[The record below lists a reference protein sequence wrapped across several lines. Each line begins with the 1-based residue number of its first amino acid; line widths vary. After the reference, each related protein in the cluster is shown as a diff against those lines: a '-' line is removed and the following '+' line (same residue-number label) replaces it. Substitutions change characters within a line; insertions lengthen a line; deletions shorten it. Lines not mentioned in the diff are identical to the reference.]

1 MKIGTQLEK
10 LQKKIEKEKN
20 YRKNSD
26 NCRSS
31 GYLFIDPKNNKPK
44 VHDMKKKLEF
54 LKQLLIM
61 INKGATGFDLAY
73 EVEKNQEVK
82 HLIYDGVLFYNTFLD
97 IGNKKFIDIP
107 DKITKNYQSFKTVEE
122 TEKYIF
128 MLWLNDTI
136 SNLQKEIH
144 PKDDYEKFIESKR
157 IEEKKEAE
165 RKLREQLSH
174 CKKCGAKI
182 RDRQQEFCEEY
193 GENLMEQIF

>member
-10 LQKKIEKEKN
+10 LQKKMEKEKN

-26 NCRSS
+26 NYRSS
-31 GYLFIDPKNNKPK
+31 GYLFIDPKNKKPK

-107 DKITKNYQSFKTVEE
+107 DKITKNYQSFKTVED

-136 SNLQKEIH
+136 SNLQKGIH
-144 PKDDYEKFIESKR
+144 PKDDYEKFIESKM

-182 RDRQQEFCEEY
+182 RDKQQEFCEEC
-193 GENLMEQIF
+193 GENLMEQIL